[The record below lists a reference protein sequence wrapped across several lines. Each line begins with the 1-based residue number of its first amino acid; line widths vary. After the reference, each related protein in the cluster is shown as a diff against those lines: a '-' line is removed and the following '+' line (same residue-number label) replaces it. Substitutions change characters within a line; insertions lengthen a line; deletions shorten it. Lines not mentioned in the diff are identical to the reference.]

1 MHKLLFFLFCCAA
14 FHGWSQQT
22 WQQRWEL
29 AIDADCTWDAD
40 QAGNVYLFREQSI
53 SKVDSTGKTLLT
65 QSTKSIGTISKID
78 AANWLKIA
86 IFSEEQQQICY
97 LDNALGIQ
105 PGCIDLTES
114 GVNLAQHFATS
125 SQTDRLWV
133 YDQLN
138 SELQL
143 ITIRTNQ
150 RQIVQN
156 LKSLVD
162 LGNVVQLVE
171 FDNVLYLLDDRNQ
184 VATFDNFGT
193 FIGSTTVA
201 ATHIQPFD
209 TGLLAAAGNTITFIA
224 KEDEQSTVFF
234 ELPEKGA
241 AIERFLFTGKRL
253 YISTQEK
260 FYCFQ
265 PVESSTKD

>member
-1 MHKLLFFLFCCAA
+1 MRNKLFFFLAFCTA
-14 FHGWSQQT
+14 FHGWSQQSWT
-22 WQQRWEL
+22 ESWRVPIGQ
-29 AIDADCTWDAD
+29 DCAWDAD
-40 QAGNVYLFREQSI
+40 QAGNVYLFCEQSI
-53 SKVDSTGKTLLT
+53 AKIDSTGKQLLT

-97 LDNALGIQ
+97 LDNALGLQ
-105 PGCIDLTES
+105 PGCIDLTEL
-114 GVNLAQHFATS
+114 GVTLAQQFATS
-125 SQTDRLWV
+125 AQTDRLWV

-143 ITIRTNQ
+143 ITVRTNQ

-171 FDNVLYLLDDRNQ
+171 FGNMLYLLDDKNQ

-193 FIGSTTVA
+193 FTGSTTLP

-209 TGLLAAAGNTITFIA
+209 SGMLSSYGRKITFT
-224 KEDEQSTVFF
+224 STNEEKSAVLF
-234 ELPEKGA
+234 ELPENEPE
-241 AIERFLFTGKRL
+241 IEQFSFTGKLL
-253 YISTQEK
+253 YLSTRNGL
-260 FYCFQ
+260 YCFR
-265 PVESSTKD
+265 PVN